1 MGLAHAESKATA
13 RMQRTRVVHAR
24 PGWQRAA
31 RDTSEVFMKDD
42 RVKGCGSGKSL
53 TRQTLDQHITAKPSG
68 CVRRLG
74 LRIFNPAS
82 QFKPTFFGLFEGFAQ
97 FLQAFAVLC
106 QFGAGQA
113 AVDQRRFQG

>member
-1 MGLAHAESKATA
+1 
-13 RMQRTRVVHAR
+13 
-24 PGWQRAA
+24 
-31 RDTSEVFMKDD
+31 MKGGM
-42 RVKGCGSGKSL
+42 VKGCGSEKSL
-53 TRQTLDQHITAKPSG
+53 TRKFLDQHITAKLSG

-74 LRIFNPAS
+74 LCILNPAP

-106 QFGAGQA
+106 QFGTGQA